1 MGVLSA
7 LLWSGGVCA
16 DVEKVLT
23 PEEIWEYVETGSTQL
38 RPALTAVDEAEQQL
52 RVAKAG
58 LLPDIDIS
66 LNASYLGNGFT
77 TARNMTDYQQA
88 PIPHLGTGLTL
99 GIDQP
104 LYTGG
109 ALTAGI
115 ELARLQTTSARY
127 QAEYRRDNIRFE
139 LTGLYLEIYKYSNL
153 KQVVTGNIEAA
164 RRLLSDMRA
173 RYEQGTVLQN
183 DITRYEL
190 QLSNLELQLLKINN
204 SLEILN
210 TNLVERTGLP
220 AGTVV
225 VPDSTILDR
234 SLPVQESGWWQKE
247 ALSASPVLNL
257 ARTGV
262 EMSRKAETVVRAE
275 RLPKVGLQAGWS
287 INGPILTEI
296 PPINRNLSY
305 WYVGVGVNYNLS
317 ALYKTNRSVAR
328 SRLGTRKA
336 VEELAAAEED
346 VLLSVN
352 SDYVRYMEAY
362 QELMTQQ
369 KCVELAERNYH
380 TINTRYM
387 ADMAL
392 ITDMLDAAN
401 ARLAA
406 EQQLVN
412 ARISVI
418 YYYYKL
424 LLTTGQI

>member
-38 RPALTAVDEAEQQL
+38 RAALTAVDEAEQQL

-210 TNLVERTGLP
+210 TNLVERIGLP

>member
-38 RPALTAVDEAEQQL
+38 RAALTAVDEAEQQL

-77 TARNMTDYQQA
+77 TARNMTDDQQA

-234 SLPVQESGWWQKE
+234 SLPVRESGWWQKE

-262 EMSRKAETVVRAE
+262 AMSRKAETVVRAE

-346 VLLSVN
+346 VLLAVN

-362 QELMTQQ
+362 QELVTQQ